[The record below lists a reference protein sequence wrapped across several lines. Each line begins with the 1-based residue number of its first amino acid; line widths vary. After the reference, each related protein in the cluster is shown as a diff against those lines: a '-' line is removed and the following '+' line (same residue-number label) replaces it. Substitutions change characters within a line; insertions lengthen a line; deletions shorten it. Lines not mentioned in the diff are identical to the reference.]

1 MRREV
6 ACTVCRD
13 RAVAGHRVVEG
24 QHGGSCEAP
33 QTVPSLSSP
42 TALRSR
48 VATRNC
54 SCCVRVRVVASLP
67 LQFLVGPTVGIVS
80 RGVPPTR
87 VLWRR
92 RDRRGSCAGGLF
104 GMHSRGGWTRLS
116 APPRQKHAS
125 PLARLSQPCHTP
137 PRREGTTPRRGWV
150 DRGASAATGRRR
162 RAEGRRRPAALTPT
176 VSVVASRCMFLKSFR
191 PSAPLRT
198 DLPHR
203 GRYRWRTDHEC
214 GRASLQPCRPAMGL
228 ASVPRDGRGR
238 Q

>member
-1 MRREV
+1 MLRVDPR
-6 ACTVCRD
+6 ARTRIAQIIADLND
-13 RAVAGHRVVEG
+13 RIEEARGNGWLGRVQG
-24 QHGGSCEAP
+24 LWTSRNAAAAKLASLDRTIRATADRPADLGTSAP
-33 QTVPSLSSP
+33 QCGNDP
-42 TALRSR
+42 
-48 VATRNC
+48 N
-54 SCCVRVRVVASLP
+54 
-67 LQFLVGPTVGIVS
+67 
-80 RGVPPTR
+80 
-87 VLWRR
+87 
-92 RDRRGSCAGGLF
+92 D
-104 GMHSRGGWTRLS
+104 
-116 APPRQKHAS
+116 
-125 PLARLSQPCHTP
+125 
-137 PRREGTTPRRGWV
+137 WV

-176 VSVVASRCMFLKSFR
+176 VSVVASRCMFLKSLR